1 MIEYISGGMPMH
13 HVSATQLAKLA
24 KCERQL
30 YLDSQ
35 YGESTE
41 LTAHYIKR
49 GNEEH
54 EQFRRTV
61 TGQNDYWLI
70 RLIRWIIRLFKR

>member
-1 MIEYISGGMPMH
+1 MRY
-13 HVSATQLAKLA
+13 VSATELAKLA

-41 LTAHYIKR
+41 LTAKYIKQ
-49 GNEEH
+49 GNLKHEE
-54 EQFRRTV
+54 FRRLI
-61 TGQNDYWLI
+61 TGRREIWFI
-70 RLIRWIIRLFKR
+70 RFIRWLWKLLFR